1 VATESGNI
9 IFWEGMTFPAET
21 VIIIMAYLY
30 AKRIFS
36 VTYSVRLNT
45 ERPNTV
51 GLDLGFLTE
60 SNKPYSVNGV
70 TGPILKSTTEVT
82 WAGRESKSPSQR
94 APVGDPVKRGG
105 GGGKVIQNKRRA
117 KNDVEPRVHWTLNT
131 AHQFIIIDH
140 LHQDT

>member
-1 VATESGNI
+1 MITPQCL
-9 IFWEGMTFPAET
+9 GM
-21 VIIIMAYLY
+21 
-30 AKRIFS
+30 
-36 VTYSVRLNT
+36 
-45 ERPNTV
+45 
-51 GLDLGFLTE
+51 GLGFLTE
-60 SNKPYSVNGV
+60 SNKPFIRFGV

-94 APVGDPVKRGG
+94 APVADTVKRGG

-140 LHQDT
+140 LYQDT